1 MEPEAR
7 QPSPNLA
14 TVAHLSSPKVHDASQ
29 KWVKVVRLSSPKLRY
44 KSPKLATV
52 AHLSSPKLRSASQKL
67 VKVAHMSSLKLCY
80 KSPKLATVA
89 HLSSPKLCYES
100 LNGRTVPLV
109 CISRINNKPGKEI
122 KGKKHP
128 PNR

>member
-7 QPSPNLA
+7 EPSPNLA
-14 TVAHLSSPKVHDASQ
+14 TVAHLSSPKLRDASQ

-52 AHLSSPKLRSASQKL
+52 AHLSSPKL
-67 VKVAHMSSLKLCY
+67 
-80 KSPKLATVA
+80 
-89 HLSSPKLCYES
+89 CYES
-100 LNGRTVPLV
+100 PNGRMVPLV
-109 CISRINNKPGKEI
+109 RISRINHKPGKEI